1 MPTAKPPS
9 RAEKESNRRA
19 SRSDPTAINLIKLGN
34 LAALT
39 GQHDSA
45 EARYDE
51 ALAVCR
57 RANNPVR
64 AADVWHHIRQRRIPP
79 GGYPPAI
86 PPLGRALRVYHVMGP
101 PPAAPPT
108 RPPLPPPPP
117 PPA

>member
-19 SRSDPTAINLIKLGN
+19 NRSDPTAINLINLGN

-39 GQHDSA
+39 GQHDLA

-57 RANNPVR
+57 RANNRGR
-64 AADVWHHIRQRRIPP
+64 APDGWHDIGQLRIAR
-79 GGYPPAI
+79 GGYPPATTA
-86 PPLGRALRVYHVMGP
+86 PGRALPGYDFTGP
-101 PPAAPPT
+101 
-108 RPPLPPPPP
+108 L
-117 PPA
+117 